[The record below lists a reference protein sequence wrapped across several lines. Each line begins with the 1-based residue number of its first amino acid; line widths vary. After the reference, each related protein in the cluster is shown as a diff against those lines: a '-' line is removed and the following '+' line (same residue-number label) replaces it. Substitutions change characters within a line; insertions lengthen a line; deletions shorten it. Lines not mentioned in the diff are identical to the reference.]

1 MSKKS
6 DLNEL
11 IRLYIETQR
20 NNLKML
26 NYIMCYVSVLSGLIE
41 LLRITFDNQI
51 PSVVSFFNNP
61 KYDIYFSI
69 LMIALGLVIVIF
81 SKNSKVYR
89 CSLFILTCCW
99 GWIAFSYFFSAMF
112 VALNFKHVLVVPII
126 AQALYMMKM
135 SVFLDGIA

>member
-1 MSKKS
+1 MSQKS

-26 NYIMCYVSVLSGLIE
+26 NYIMCYVSVMSGIIE
-41 LLRITFDNQI
+41 LVRITYNSQI

-69 LMIALGLVIVIF
+69 LMIILGFTIILF

-89 CSLFILTCCW
+89 CSLFLLTCCW
-99 GWIAFSYFFSAMF
+99 GWIAFSYLFSAMF
-112 VALNFKHVLVVPII
+112 VVLNFKHVLVVPII
-126 AQALYMMKM
+126 AQALYMMRM